1 MFKYIC
7 YLEMIIKKSHRYF
20 RLPNSDTSMRCQITI
35 NKLGHSQIKL
45 LFFFNHGKAFLIG
58 RSKKRRENSLGNQ
71 SIFSL
76 SLSLSNISKRFL
88 FFTGAQSYEWIP
100 WHYYRSLN
108 GLNNSI
114 KFNLHFRFHIIFQRR
129 YLVNHNPKGKH
140 RRHWSFQS
148 RKSLVNLR
156 LRRRIRTVMNIV
168 RIDLYP
174 IHCEEKT
181 ARSFT
186 NVFNVEKPSVNYPI
200 SKFIY
205 ELIPMKDHS
214 LARNVLNLS
223 HN

>member
-1 MFKYIC
+1 MGKPFS
-7 YLEMIIKKSHRYF
+7 LVDQKSGEKIHWV
-20 RLPNSDTSMRCQITI
+20 I
-35 NKLGHSQIKL
+35 N
-45 LFFFNHGKAFLIG
+45 
-58 RSKKRRENSLGNQ
+58 R
-71 SIFSL
+71 FSL
-76 SLSLSNISKRFL
+76 SLSLNISKRFL

-156 LRRRIRTVMNIV
+156 LRRRIHTAMNIV
-168 RIDLYP
+168 HIDLYP

-214 LARNVLNLS
+214 LARNVPNLS